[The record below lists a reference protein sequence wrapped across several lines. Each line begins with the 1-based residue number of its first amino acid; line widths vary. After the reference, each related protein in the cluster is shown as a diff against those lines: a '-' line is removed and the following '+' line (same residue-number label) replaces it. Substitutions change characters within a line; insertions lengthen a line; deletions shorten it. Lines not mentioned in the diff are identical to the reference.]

1 MKITDVR
8 VRRIIESE
16 RAPQVKAVV
25 SITLDDQ
32 IAVHDIRVIEKEDKT
47 FIAMPRLY
55 VKNGVSR
62 DTVHPTNAETRRELE
77 SAIIEAYHAELARRE
92 AASTKDSNTEE

>member
-8 VRRIIESE
+8 IRRIIESE

-25 SITLDDQ
+25 SVTLDDQ
-32 IAVHDIRVIEKEDKT
+32 IAIHDIRIIEKEDKT
-47 FIAMPRLY
+47 FVAMPRLH
-55 VKNGVSR
+55 VKNGISR

-77 SAIIEAYHAELARRE
+77 SAIMEAYHAALAKRE
-92 AASTKDSNTEE
+92 SNSAEAMESAE